1 MSQPFIWIGVHKIK
15 EGKLEEMKRFMRDIV
30 ADVELREPRLL
41 AFNLYV
47 NDEGTEVATVQV
59 HPDAESFEFHMKVMA
74 DHIAGAYEYLEET
87 VSTQIYGPPTE
98 GVLAMI
104 EQIMQ
109 AAGQK
114 ETLNVLAQPAGGFT
128 RIEGE

>member
-15 EGKLEEMKRFMRDIV
+15 EGKLEEVKRYMRDL
-30 ADVELREPRLL
+30 ADLVQSNEPRLL
-41 AFNLYV
+41 AFNLYI

-59 HPDAESFEFHMKVMA
+59 HPDADSMEFHMKVIGE
-74 DHIAGAYEYLEET
+74 HIAEAYQYLEET
-87 VSTQIYGPPTE
+87 VSTQVYGTPTE
-98 GVLAMI
+98 SVLGMI
-104 EQIMQ
+104 EQIRQ

-128 RIEGE
+128 RIGGQ